1 MEFQIAKRSAK
12 KQVTFLSDT
21 LNHSWCPPTEPLIKV
36 NVDGAWD
43 KNTTSSGSG
52 VIIRDARGKFIAGS
66 SRSYIA
72 GSIIEAE
79 AIALVDG
86 LKLVKQLNL
95 DNIVMESDSHE
106 LISALGNHIEKA
118 MSLGIV
124 TSREANRVADVAAK
138 LAKSR
143 LCTEVWVNIP
153 PTSLVS
159 VLTNDGVPCPH

>member
-1 MEFQIAKRSAK
+1 M
-12 KQVTFLSDT
+12 
-21 LNHSWCPPTEPLIKV
+21 EPLIKV

-43 KNTTSSGSG
+43 KITTSSGSG

-66 SRSYIA
+66 CRSCIA
-72 GSIIEAE
+72 GSAIEAE

-95 DNIVMESDSHE
+95 DNTVMESDSQE
-106 LISALGNHIEKA
+106 LISALGNHIEKGNWRIYPFLIEFHHIRHLL
-118 MSLGIV
+118 SSVSWNWI
-124 TSREANRVADVAAK
+124 SREANRAADAAAK

-159 VLTNDGVPCPH
+159 VLTNDGLPCSH